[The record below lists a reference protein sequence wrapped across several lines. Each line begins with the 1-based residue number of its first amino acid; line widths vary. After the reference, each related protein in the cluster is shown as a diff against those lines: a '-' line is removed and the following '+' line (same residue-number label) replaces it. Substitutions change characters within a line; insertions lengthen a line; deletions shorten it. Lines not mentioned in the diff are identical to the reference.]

1 VLASLV
7 LLVVEQSLR
16 PAGPSGPRV
25 GRRRKEVGQHFDRN
39 IRSSVAMGH
48 SRRSDAQGHVQVGSG
63 VLDPYAEVLPG
74 KVVAAEGCL
83 AQ

>member
-1 VLASLV
+1 VLASWV
-7 LLVVEQSLR
+7 LLVVEQSSR

-25 GRRRKEVGQHFDRN
+25 GRRRKEVGRHFDSH
-39 IRSSVAMGH
+39 IRRSLVMGH
-48 SRRSDAQGHVQVGSG
+48 SRRSDARGHVQVGSE

-74 KVVAAEGCL
+74 KVVDAEDCL